1 MADTLPCQSK
11 ALERDSP
18 KIKPKNLENQID
30 SEHSH
35 CMLILYVDKT
45 NQFDEV
51 NSQGRRISMKIGAE
65 Q

>member
-30 SEHSH
+30 SEQGHR
-35 CMLILYVDKT
+35 MLILYVDKT
-45 NQFDEV
+45 NQLDEV
-51 NSQGRRISMKIGAE
+51 NSPGRRVSMKIGAK